1 MTVVSKPCTIEINK
15 FPVSFLPYTHN
26 PVEDIKTIKDTHKSL
41 LIAHVAI
48 DGALWNVKYNTKA
61 DVTIEH
67 DGEMIKVGPEIF
79 KNWNRVFLGHYHA
92 GQALSDNVEYIGS
105 PLQLDFG
112 EAFQDKHL
120 IVYDVMT
127 DKRQYLLNDF
137 APKHYVINESELSN
151 YDLENNFIRVFVDD
165 IGSSDIVEMRK
176 GILSENV
183 VGSLEIKQKPQ
194 EVDVHIVEDAKAILF
209 KEDEM
214 LDRYI
219 AEVGSGGLDPDLL
232 LKIGKDFINRVKLKD
247 EKS

>member
-1 MTVVSKPCTIEINK
+1 MSCYH
-15 FPVSFLPYTHN
+15 SFLPYTHN

-92 GQALSDNVEYIGS
+92 AQQLTDHVEYVGS

-120 IVYDVMT
+120 IVYDTMT
-127 DKRQYLLNDF
+127 DKRRYLLNDF
-137 APKHYVINESELSN
+137 SPKHFIITESDIPN
-151 YDLENNFIRVFVDD
+151 HDLENGFVRVIVDD
-165 IGSSDIVEMRK
+165 IGSSDVVEMKRD
-176 GILSENV
+176 ILAEHNL
-183 VGSLEIKQKPQ
+183 GSLEIKQKPQ
-194 EVDVHIVEDAKAILF
+194 EVAAHVVDDAKAILF

-214 LDRYI
+214 LERYI
-219 AEVGSGGLDPDLL
+219 DEVGTGDLDRDLL
-232 LKIGKDFINRVKLKD
+232 LKIGKDIINKAKLKD